1 MNGYQYLIARNRLML
16 RLEDD
21 FKRLSD
27 MPGERRET
35 EQKRLQ
41 AEFDIRLR
49 ELYQQVA
56 EEYPGERRKKAPPLD
71 EPRQG

>member
-21 FKRLSD
+21 LKRLAD
-27 MPGERRET
+27 LPQERREA

-49 ELYQQVA
+49 ELYAQVA
-56 EEYPGERRKKAPPLD
+56 EEYPGERRKKARPLSD
-71 EPRQG
+71 PR